1 MKPIWGQ
8 VNQLDAQTWELVAP
22 RDTPDG
28 IGSAL
33 AVIGTVS
40 QIVGQPLRVSWDE
53 VEHWGGE
60 EQWRSF
66 WLMFPVN
73 QRDVWPVFYVRP
85 SLQAIEV
92 GWVMTKEPTSQ
103 VILESIKLPPS
114 CVFVERVSLLVEGER
129 LTLGVDVIASD
140 LQRKTK
146 IYSPL
151 GPMAL
156 RFTLKGIE
164 IPGFQIEWPPL
175 VAAYC
180 EASRVRVRVS

>member
-1 MKPIWGQ
+1 
-8 VNQLDAQTWELVAP
+8 
-22 RDTPDG
+22 
-28 IGSAL
+28 
-33 AVIGTVS
+33 
-40 QIVGQPLRVSWDE
+40 
-53 VEHWGGE
+53 
-60 EQWRSF
+60 
-66 WLMFPVN
+66 MFPVN